1 MADDDATEWEKKNPG
16 KPLPRGLQKGKER
29 AAAANARNDEEVEK
43 SKKGGK
49 LNLKVMRGT
58 KGQGNRRG
66 GK

>member
-1 MADDDATEWEKKNPG
+1 MSDETEWEKKNPG
-16 KPLPRGLQKGKER
+16 KPLPKGLQKGKDR
-29 AAAANARNDEEVEK
+29 AAAANQANDDAVEK
-43 SKKGGK
+43 GKKGGK